1 MFTLALRK
9 KFIAHHH
16 SAAEID
22 AEHPV
27 RSHVYLLEVMLETEE
42 LDSEGMVLDL
52 DELDAEV
59 DDILSSYRYKN
70 LNEAEAFQGRLPT
83 LETFAQVLG
92 DAIDASLYAP
102 NLTAISVRL
111 WRDENAWALYD
122 IEK

>member
-16 SAAEID
+16 SSSEVD

-27 RSHVYLLEVMLETEE
+27 RSHVYVMEVMLETEE

-52 DELDAEV
+52 DELDAEL
-59 DDILSSYRYKN
+59 DDILSSYRYQN
-70 LNEAEAFQGRLPT
+70 LNETEVFKGRVPT
-83 LETFAQVLG
+83 LEAFVQVLG

-111 WRDENAWALYD
+111 WRDEDVWALYD